1 MSVLELHPELETFVG
16 DNYGKGGSLKVLYYG
31 ESPFLPNNKGE
42 TLSVEDWY
50 SKTSKELGL
59 NDKDR
64 AWINT
69 KEIIRNDVINSPLKD
84 KSHSMFRNIGNVHGE
99 ALNKGDYRTALDDL
113 SYGNYFKKPAG
124 ITGGSIKVTE
134 MDKEVAYDA
143 FKKDLETLKP
153 DKLVFSSKKAYDA
166 VIETAT
172 KRGDNKILQ
181 FLKERAVV
189 VPHATS
195 AWWNR
200 ISKTYG
206 GLSGKERLLQF
217 LRDPKGVPF
226 PLPKAPFFL
235 FSKSVLITA
244 LILILLLLAFLLFR
258 NCSFKSQQEPT
269 IQTVAESKVAEPT
282 KEIWNTEKVTAVK
295 SSLNGCETLTNA
307 ANFKAEWEK
316 NLENAKTNEAKQ
328 IVIPSVG
335 ILFELGSSVVSQ
347 EGRKLIEEFASAYLQ
362 TNKEATVLIE
372 SYTCDIGTDEN
383 NMTLSN
389 DRANVIKAVLGN
401 MGVTSVEVKSYGES
415 TYNDLSCKSKEEHR
429 RGNISVK

>member
-16 DNYGKGGSLKVLYYG
+16 NNYGKTGGTKVLYYG
-31 ESPFLPNNKGE
+31 ESHFLPNNKGE
-42 TLSVEDWY
+42 TFSDEVWY
-50 SKTSKELGL
+50 NNTSKDLGL
-59 NDKDR
+59 SDKDIG
-64 AWINT
+64 WINT
-69 KEIIRNDVINSPLKD
+69 KEIIRNDVIDSPLKD
-84 KSHSMFRNIGNVHGE
+84 KSHSMYRNIGNVHGE

-113 SYGNYFKKPAG
+113 SYGNYFKRPAET
-124 ITGGSIKVTE
+124 TGGSIKVTE

-153 DKLVFSSKKAYDA
+153 DKIAFSSKKAYEA
-166 VIETAT
+166 AIETAN

-200 ISKTYG
+200 ISKAYG
-206 GLSGKERLLQF
+206 GLSGKERLIQF
-217 LRDPKGVPF
+217 LRDPKGLPF
-226 PLPKAPFFL
+226 PLPKAPSFL
-235 FSKSVLITA
+235 FSKPVLITV
-244 LILILLLLAFLLFR
+244 LILVLLLLVFLLFR
-258 NCSFKSQQEPT
+258 NCSFESQQEPT
-269 IQTVAESKVAEPT
+269 VQTVVETKVTEPT
-282 KEIWNTEKVTAVK
+282 KEEWNTEKVTAVK
-295 SSLNGCETLTNA
+295 SSFNGCETLTNA
-307 ANFKAEWEK
+307 TNFKDEWEK

-335 ILFELGSSVVSQ
+335 VLFELGSSVVS
-347 EGRKLIEEFASAYLQ
+347 EDGSKLIQEFANAYLQ

-372 SYTCDIGTDEN
+372 SYTCDIGTDES

-401 MGVTSVEVKSYGES
+401 MGITSVEVKSYGES
-415 TYNDLSCKSKEEHR
+415 TYNSLNCKSKEEHR
-429 RGNISVK
+429 RGNISIK

>member
-200 ISKTYG
+200 ISKAYG

-226 PLPKAPFFL
+226 SLPKAPFFL
-235 FSKSVLITA
+235 FSKPVLITV

-258 NCSFKSQQEPT
+258 NCSFESKQEPA

-307 ANFKAEWEK
+307 ANFKTEWEK

-335 ILFELGSSVVSQ
+335 VLFELGSSVVSE
-347 EGRKLIEEFASAYLQ
+347 EGRKLIQEFASAYLQ

-415 TYNDLSCKSKEEHR
+415 TYNSLSCKNREEHR

>member
-235 FSKSVLITA
+235 FSKPVLITA

-258 NCSFKSQQEPT
+258 NCSFESQQEPT

-362 TNKEATVLIE
+362 TNKEVTVLIE

-389 DRANVIKAVLGN
+389 DRANVIKAVLES

>member
-235 FSKSVLITA
+235 FSKPVLITA

-258 NCSFKSQQEPT
+258 NCSFESQQKPA

-282 KEIWNTEKVTAVK
+282 KEFWNTEKVTAVK

-307 ANFKAEWEK
+307 ANFKEEWKK

-335 ILFELGSSVVSQ
+335 VLFELGSSVVSE
-347 EGRKLIEEFASAYLQ
+347 EGKKLIQEFASAYLQ

-389 DRANVIKAVLGN
+389 DRANVIKAVLES

>member
-1 MSVLELHPELETFVG
+1 
-16 DNYGKGGSLKVLYYG
+16 
-31 ESPFLPNNKGE
+31 
-42 TLSVEDWY
+42 
-50 SKTSKELGL
+50 
-59 NDKDR
+59 
-64 AWINT
+64 
-69 KEIIRNDVINSPLKD
+69 
-84 KSHSMFRNIGNVHGE
+84 MFRNIGNVHGE

-172 KRGDNKILQ
+172 KRGDNNILQ

-200 ISKTYG
+200 KSKAYG
-206 GLSGKERLLQF
+206 GLSGKERLKQF
-217 LRDPKGVPF
+217 LLELNGVPF
-226 PLPKAPFFL
+226 ELPKPPFFL
-235 FSKSVLITA
+235 FSKPVLITI

-258 NCSFKSQQEPT
+258 NCSFESQQESN
-269 IQTVAESKVAEPT
+269 IQIVTETKVAEPT
-282 KEIWNTEKVTAVK
+282 KEIWNTEKLKAVK

-307 ANFKAEWEK
+307 TNFRAEWER
-316 NLENAKTNEAKQ
+316 NLENAKTNKAKQ
-328 IVIPSVG
+328 IIIPSVG
-335 ILFELGSSVVSQ
+335 VLFELGSSVVSE
-347 EGRKLIEEFASAYLQ
+347 EGRKLIQEFASAYLQ
-362 TNKEATVLIE
+362 TNKETTVLIE

-401 MGVTSVEVKSYGES
+401 MGVTSIEVKSYGES
-415 TYNDLSCKSKEEHR
+415 SYNSLSCKNKEEHR

>member
-1 MSVLELHPELETFVG
+1 M
-16 DNYGKGGSLKVLYYG
+16 
-31 ESPFLPNNKGE
+31 PNNKGE

-153 DKLVFSSKKAYDA
+153 DKLVFSSKKAYDT
-166 VIETAT
+166 VIETTT
-172 KRGDNKILQ
+172 KRGDNNILQ

-200 ISKTYG
+200 KSKAYG
-206 GLSGKERLLQF
+206 GLSGKERLKQF
-217 LRDPKGVPF
+217 LLEPNGVPF
-226 PLPKAPFFL
+226 ELPKAPFFL
-235 FSKSVLITA
+235 FSKPVLITI
-244 LILILLLLAFLLFR
+244 LILILLFLAFLLFR
-258 NCSFKSQQEPT
+258 NCSFESQQESN
-269 IQTVAESKVAEPT
+269 IQTVTETKVAEPT
-282 KEIWNTEKVTAVK
+282 KEIWNTEKLKAVK

-307 ANFKAEWEK
+307 TNFRAEWER
-316 NLENAKTNEAKQ
+316 NLENAKTNKAKQ
-328 IVIPSVG
+328 IIIPSVG
-335 ILFELGSSVVSQ
+335 VLFELGSSVVSE
-347 EGRKLIEEFASAYLQ
+347 EGKKLIQEFASAYLQ
-362 TNKEATVLIE
+362 TNKETTVLIE

-389 DRANVIKAVLGN
+389 DRANVIKVVLGN

-415 TYNDLSCKSKEEHR
+415 TYNSVSCKNKEEHR

>member
-226 PLPKAPFFL
+226 QLPKAPFFL
-235 FSKSVLITA
+235 FSKPVLITA

-258 NCSFKSQQEPT
+258 NCSFESQQEPT

-401 MGVTSVEVKSYGES
+401 MRVTSVEVKSYGES

>member
-16 DNYGKGGSLKVLYYG
+16 NNYGKGGSLKVLYYG

-143 FKKDLETLKP
+143 FKKDLETLNP

-226 PLPKAPFFL
+226 PLPKVPFFL
-235 FSKSVLITA
+235 FSKPVLITA

-258 NCSFKSQQEPT
+258 NCSFESQQKPA
-269 IQTVAESKVAEPT
+269 IQTVVETKVAEPT

-335 ILFELGSSVVSQ
+335 ILFELGSSVVSE

-362 TNKEATVLIE
+362 TNKEVTVLIE

-389 DRANVIKAVLGN
+389 DRANVIKAVLEN

>member
-172 KRGDNKILQ
+172 KQGDNKILQ

-235 FSKSVLITA
+235 FSKPVLITA

-258 NCSFKSQQEPT
+258 NCSFESQQEPT

>member
-235 FSKSVLITA
+235 FSKPVLITA

-258 NCSFKSQQEPT
+258 NCSFESQQEPT

-401 MGVTSVEVKSYGES
+401 MRVTSVEVKSYGES

>member
-153 DKLVFSSKKAYDA
+153 DKLVFSSKKAYDT
-166 VIETAT
+166 VIETTT
-172 KRGDNKILQ
+172 KRGDNNILQ

-200 ISKTYG
+200 KSKAYG
-206 GLSGKERLLQF
+206 GLSGKERLKQF
-217 LRDPKGVPF
+217 LLEPNGVPF
-226 PLPKAPFFL
+226 ELPKAPFFL
-235 FSKSVLITA
+235 FSKPVLITI
-244 LILILLLLAFLLFR
+244 LILILLFLAFLLFR
-258 NCSFKSQQEPT
+258 NCSFESQQESN
-269 IQTVAESKVAEPT
+269 IQTVTETKVAEPT
-282 KEIWNTEKVTAVK
+282 KEIWNTEKLKAVK

-307 ANFKAEWEK
+307 TNFRAEWER
-316 NLENAKTNEAKQ
+316 NLENAKTNKAKQ
-328 IVIPSVG
+328 IIIPSVG
-335 ILFELGSSVVSQ
+335 VLFELGSSVVSE
-347 EGRKLIEEFASAYLQ
+347 EGKKLIQEFASAYLQ
-362 TNKEATVLIE
+362 TNKETTVLIE

-389 DRANVIKAVLGN
+389 DRANVIKVVLGN

-415 TYNDLSCKSKEEHR
+415 TYNSVSCKNKEEHR